1 MESNT
6 EVKTPKL
13 NKTNIS
19 STFFG
24 NEGGSASSMKNIHG
38 TVSKLAGHVRKVVIR
53 VGALEKNISKIEEKL
68 KKEPEDKKTKT
79 ESKNNF
85 NSTLLE
91 TNKILVDIQKQLEQ
105 HFSNL
110 AKEEKEKQQTLKKE
124 KSKKRFGME
133 EGALESAKRIGSAL
147 VKTTSKILSPVKG
160 FFDKILAFLGFLA
173 AGFLTNAVFGW
184 LSKEEN
190 RKKLQKFFNILT
202 QNWKLFAKILAT
214 FAALKIGATLLG
226 GLGVLKASL
235 FLLKT
240 LFMNPLFWK
249 ALLAVG
255 VGILAFKAG
264 EALYKSVR
272 GGVTGGQSFIKAHE
286 VLDARLAD
294 AGLGI
299 EKPFF
304 GSPRG
309 YVKGTEATGFRASYD
324 LTPEQQAI
332 VDDVIEKR
340 EQLYNLK
347 SQMETDMEK
356 AASKIES
363 QGSTGTAKEGLNQTS
378 NLRQLER
385 DKVRKQYNDK
395 VLKTILPQYAN
406 IEPRAMGGPVMA
418 GRAYLVGEK
427 GPELFSPNIDGSIV
441 NNMRTEKIYNMI
453 SKNPKRNRK
462 VNIQTMDLPPITVP
476 MGGEGST
483 SSPSP
488 APSVPTISS
497 RNILDSMRNETPGIY
512 GIYV

>member
-19 STFFG
+19 SAFFG
-24 NEGGSASSMKNIHG
+24 NEGGSASSIKNIHG
-38 TVSKLAGHVRKVVIR
+38 TVSKLAGHVRKAVIR
-53 VGALEKNISKIEEKL
+53 VGALEKNVSKIEEKL
-68 KKEPEDKKTKT
+68 KKEPDDKEIKKEIKKEPDDKETKK

-190 RKKLQKFFNILT
+190 QKKLTKFFNILKE
-202 QNWKLFAKILAT
+202 NWQLLAKIFGTLVIANLAT
-214 FAALKIGATLLG
+214 KLVGALLTLKSIFAIFA
-226 GLGVLKASL
+226 
-235 FLLKT
+235 
-240 LFMNPLFWK
+240 NPLFIAGIGVILAASMQGLGKQEK
-249 ALLAVG
+249 ATIKDLEDMGGITPENRKKLIQKYKQEIENISYDTG
-255 VGILAFKAG
+255 GILG
-264 EALYKSVR
+264 R
-272 GGVTGGQSFIKAHE
+272 VT
-286 VLDARLAD
+286 LDPGKLD
-294 AGLGI
+294 
-299 EKPFF
+299 
-304 GSPRG
+304 
-309 YVKGTEATGFRASYD
+309 
-324 LTPEQQAI
+324 
-332 VDDVIEKR
+332 
-340 EQLYNLK
+340 
-347 SQMETDMEK
+347 
-356 AASKIES
+356 
-363 QGSTGTAKEGLNQTS
+363 
-378 NLRQLER
+378 NLRHKIRFLETGR
-385 DKVRKQYNDK
+385 YDYGGKTLSFDFGLSNFNYNMGSKFNFDTGK
-395 VLKTILPQYAN
+395 LESLSGDGKSPGFDFGG
-406 IEPRAMGGPVMA
+406 ERAMGGPVMA
-418 GRAYLVGEK
+418 GRTYLVGEE

-453 SKNPKRNRK
+453 SNNPKRNRK

-476 MGGEGST
+476 MGGGSST

>member
-19 STFFG
+19 SAFFG
-24 NEGGSASSMKNIHG
+24 NEGGSASSIKNIHG
-38 TVSKLAGHVRKVVIR
+38 TVSKLAGHVRKAVIR
-53 VGALEKNISKIEEKL
+53 VGALEKKVNDVEEKL
-68 KKEPEDKKTKT
+68 KKEPEDKETKK
-79 ESKNNF
+79 ENKNNF

-110 AKEEKEKQQTLKKE
+110 ANEEKQKQQTIKKE

-190 RKKLQKFFNILT
+190 QKKLQKFFNILT

-226 GLGVLKASL
+226 GLGVLKAS
-235 FLLKT
+235 FVLLKT

-272 GGVTGGQSFIKAHE
+272 GGVTGGQSFNKAHD

-294 AGLGI
+294 AGLKIDLMG
-299 EKPFF
+299 
-304 GSPRG
+304 
-309 YVKGTEATGFRASYD
+309 RASADTGDGLTRTYD

-340 EQLYNLK
+340 EQLKNLK

-363 QGSTGTAKEGLNQTS
+363 RGWTGSAKDGLNQTS

-395 VLKTILPQYAN
+395 ILKTILPQYAN

-453 SKNPKRNRK
+453 SNNPKRNRK

-497 RNILDSMRNETPGIY
+497 RNMLDSMRNETPGIY

>member
-19 STFFG
+19 SAFFG
-24 NEGGSASSMKNIHG
+24 NEGGSASSIKNIHG
-38 TVSKLAGHVRKVVIR
+38 TVSKLAGHVRKAVIR
-53 VGALEKNISKIEEKL
+53 VGVLEKNVSSIEEKL
-68 KKEPEDKKTKT
+68 KKEPDDKETKK
-79 ESKNNF
+79 ENKNNF

-110 AKEEKEKQQTLKKE
+110 ANEEKQKQQTLKKE

-160 FFDKILAFLGFLA
+160 FFDKILEFLGFLA

-190 RKKLQKFFNILT
+190 QKKLQKFFNILT
-202 QNWKLFAKILAT
+202 QNWKLFAKILGTIYGLKAIIGLVGAFKVLGAVFALLT
-214 FAALKIGATLLG
+214 AKPVLIALAALAALKVGETIGRPIYEAEIERREIIREKLKEEGYSEGQAQEFIDKTPVLGVDGPLLQGGRNYIDPTAIPGDRLGFNLG
-226 GLGVLKASL
+226 GLVPGSGNKDTVPAWL
-235 FLLKT
+235 T
-240 LFMNPLFWK
+240 P
-249 ALLAVG
+249 
-255 VGILAFKAG
+255 G
-264 EALYKSVR
+264 EFVITKDIVDKYGSSTFENINNDVFSKSV
-272 GGVTGGQSFIKAHE
+272 
-286 VLDARLAD
+286 
-294 AGLGI
+294 
-299 EKPFF
+299 
-304 GSPRG
+304 
-309 YVKGTEATGFRASYD
+309 Y
-324 LTPEQQAI
+324 PEF
-332 VDDVIEKR
+332 
-340 EQLYNLK
+340 
-347 SQMETDMEK
+347 S
-356 AASKIES
+356 
-363 QGSTGTAKEGLNQTS
+363 
-378 NLRQLER
+378 
-385 DKVRKQYNDK
+385 
-395 VLKTILPQYAN
+395 
-406 IEPRAMGGPVMA
+406 
-418 GRAYLVGEK
+418 
-427 GPELFSPNIDGSIV
+427 FSPNIDGSIV

-453 SKNPKRNRK
+453 SNNPKRNRK

-476 MGGEGST
+476 MGGESST

>member
-19 STFFG
+19 SAFFG
-24 NEGGSASSMKNIHG
+24 NEGGSASSIKNIHG
-38 TVSKLAGHVRKVVIR
+38 TVSKLAGHVRKAVIR
-53 VGALEKNISKIEEKL
+53 VGALEKKVNDVEEKL
-68 KKEPEDKKTKT
+68 KKESEDKETKK
-79 ESKNNF
+79 ENKNNF

-110 AKEEKEKQQTLKKE
+110 ANEEKQKQQTLKKE

-147 VKTTSKILSPVKG
+147 GKTTSKILSPVKG
-160 FFDKILAFLGFLA
+160 FFDKILEFLGFLA

-190 RKKLQKFFNILT
+190 QKKLQKFFNILT
-202 QNWKLFAKILAT
+202 QNWKLFAKILGTAY
-214 FAALKIGATLLG
+214 
-226 GLGVLKASL
+226 LGVLAVKMLGFASAIAGIIG
-235 FLLKT
+235 FLAQ
-240 LFMNPLFWK
+240 P
-249 ALLAVG
+249 AV
-255 VGILAFKAG
+255 L
-264 EALYKSVR
+264 
-272 GGVTGGQSFIKAHE
+272 
-286 VLDARLAD
+286 
-294 AGLGI
+294 AGLALAAGLVYGMTGKNQEQVSESVLQDAYGGNK
-299 EKPFF
+299 EKMI
-304 GSPRG
+304 S
-309 YVKGTEATGFRASYD
+309 D
-324 LTPEQQAI
+324 LKKQ
-332 VDDVIEKR
+332 
-340 EQLYNLK
+340 
-347 SQMETDMEK
+347 
-356 AASKIES
+356 
-363 QGSTGTAKEGLNQTS
+363 KEGLNSFADKTGLTPFLS
-378 NLRQLER
+378 RDSFKDKFGFDAPSIDYSKFNLGPE
-385 DKVRKQYNDK
+385 DIFK
-395 VLKTILPQYAN
+395 N

-418 GRAYLVGEK
+418 GRTYLVGEK
-427 GPELFSPNIDGSIV
+427 GPELFSLNIDGSIV

>member
-19 STFFG
+19 SAFFG
-24 NEGGSASSMKNIHG
+24 NEGGSASSIKNIHG
-38 TVSKLAGHVRKVVIR
+38 TVSKLAGHVRKAVIR
-53 VGALEKNISKIEEKL
+53 VGVLEKNVSNIEEKL
-68 KKEPEDKKTKT
+68 KKEPDDKETKK

-190 RKKLQKFFNILT
+190 QKKLQKFFNILT
-202 QNWKLFAKILAT
+202 QNWKLFAKILGTA
-214 FAALKIGATLLG
+214 F
-226 GLGVLKASL
+226 LGVLAVKMLGFASAIAGIIG
-235 FLLKT
+235 FLAQ
-240 LFMNPLFWK
+240 P
-249 ALLAVG
+249 AV
-255 VGILAFKAG
+255 L
-264 EALYKSVR
+264 
-272 GGVTGGQSFIKAHE
+272 
-286 VLDARLAD
+286 
-294 AGLGI
+294 AGLALAAGLVYGMTGKNQEQVTESVLQDAYGGNK
-299 EKPFF
+299 EKMI
-304 GSPRG
+304 S
-309 YVKGTEATGFRASYD
+309 D
-324 LTPEQQAI
+324 LKKQ
-332 VDDVIEKR
+332 
-340 EQLYNLK
+340 
-347 SQMETDMEK
+347 
-356 AASKIES
+356 
-363 QGSTGTAKEGLNQTS
+363 KEGLNFFDRYIRGVGAEIDEQIQFIETGKQAQYGRKGYDTEFGKS
-378 NLRQLER
+378 LADKTGLTPFLSRGSFKDKFGFDAPSIDYSKFNLGPE
-385 DKVRKQYNDK
+385 DIFK
-395 VLKTILPQYAN
+395 N

-418 GRAYLVGEK
+418 GRTYLVGEK

-476 MGGEGST
+476 MGEGSST

>member
-19 STFFG
+19 SAFFG
-24 NEGGSASSMKNIHG
+24 NEGGSASSIKNIHG
-38 TVSKLAGHVRKVVIR
+38 TVSKLAGHVRKAVIR
-53 VGALEKNISKIEEKL
+53 VGVLEKNVSSIEEKL
-68 KKEPEDKKTKT
+68 KKEPDDKETKK
-79 ESKNNF
+79 ENKNNF

-110 AKEEKEKQQTLKKE
+110 ANEEKQKQQTIKKE

-147 VKTTSKILSPVKG
+147 GKTTSKILSPVKG

-190 RKKLQKFFNILT
+190 RKKLQKFFNILA
-202 QNWKLFAKILAT
+202 QNWQLLAKIFGT
-214 FAALKIGATLLG
+214 IYALKAITGLVGA
-226 GLGVLKASL
+226 
-235 FLLKT
+235 LKT
-240 LFMNPLFWK
+240 LKVLFGLLTGPAGIALIAALSAIKLKDDSQKAAERKLREKGIDVEKSKVPGTPENKAAIDELTKRQANPL
-249 ALLAVG
+249 
-255 VGILAFKAG
+255 
-264 EALYKSVR
+264 
-272 GGVTGGQSFIKAHE
+272 TGGLLVDTLVQQT
-286 VLDARLAD
+286 LDEDDKSKQKVKPVTSKFDVPLWG
-294 AGLGI
+294 GLFRMFDQ
-299 EKPFF
+299 E
-304 GSPRG
+304 G
-309 YVKGTEATGFRASYD
+309 YKKY
-324 LTPEQQAI
+324 
-332 VDDVIEKR
+332 
-340 EQLYNLK
+340 LK
-347 SQMETDMEK
+347 DKQNN
-356 AASKIES
+356 
-363 QGSTGTAKEGLNQTS
+363 QNNLNQTS
-378 NLRQLER
+378 E
-385 DKVRKQYNDK
+385 
-395 VLKTILPQYAN
+395 N

-418 GRAYLVGEK
+418 GRTYLVGEK

-453 SKNPKRNRK
+453 SNNPKRNRK